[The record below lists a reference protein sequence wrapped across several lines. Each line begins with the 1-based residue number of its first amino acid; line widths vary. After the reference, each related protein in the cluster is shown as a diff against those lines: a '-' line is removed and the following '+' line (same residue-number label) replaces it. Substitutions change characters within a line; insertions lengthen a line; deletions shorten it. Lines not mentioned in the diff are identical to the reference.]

1 MANHCYITLSIL
13 FEKSNGRL
21 SSCYP
26 SSTLVDFKPG
36 SFPYSIIC
44 GRFGVCIATM
54 GWKPYLG
61 LQGNSLLRAVVM
73 LVVCPTFT
81 CYGYNMSV
89 AGGLLT
95 LDTFNSQFPRM
106 DTFHTSGALQ
116 QQNSQIQGTV
126 IALYTVGG
134 IFGALSCIYLGDLL
148 GRRKVIFFTNLV
160 SIIGAILMA
169 TSVDFAQLIIARLIL
184 GLGTGGYVATVPV
197 WQSEISPAH
206 KRGSNVVTDGIF
218 VGVGVTA
225 ALWIDLGFYF
235 VQDNS
240 VSWRFPLVFQ
250 AILSATA
257 MVFICLLPES
267 PRWLIKTGQVDQARE
282 VLGALLEADPNSS
295 TVSESIDNIEASLA
309 YCGSGKWTDMFT
321 NGKQRLFHRTYLAAT
336 GQMFQQMCGVNL
348 ITYYATTIFQQYLG
362 MDPVKARILAA
373 AIGLMQPFGGFL
385 AFFTIDR
392 LGRRPLMLW
401 SAGAMSICM
410 AVLAGTTSTKGNSG
424 ALVVAV
430 IFLYAFQ
437 FIFTVGYSGLTF
449 LYATEMA
456 PLQIRAAVSAVS
468 TATVWAFNFLLA
480 QVTPVGFATIENRYY
495 IVFAVLNAA
504 IVPAVYFFFPET
516 KGRSLEEIDE
526 IFAQSKS
533 IFDPPRIARA
543 MQTIQV
549 GEPHSESGDNS
560 GSNDDV
566 RKERIKA

>member
-1 MANHCYITLSIL
+1 MRVRSVVNGTFPAIFDYWIHLS
-13 FEKSNGRL
+13 N
-21 SSCYP
+21 P
-26 SSTLVDFKPG
+26 S
-36 SFPYSIIC
+36 
-44 GRFGVCIATM
+44 IAT
-54 GWKPYLG
+54 
-61 LQGNSLLRAVVM
+61 V
-73 LVVCPTFT
+73 
-81 CYGYNMSV
+81 
-89 AGGLLT
+89 
-95 LDTFNSQFPRM
+95 
-106 DTFHTSGALQ
+106 
-116 QQNSQIQGTV
+116 GTV

-134 IFGALSCIYLGDLL
+134 IFGALSCVYLGDLL
-148 GRRKVIFFTNLV
+148 GRRKVIFFTNLI

-169 TSVDFAQLIIARLIL
+169 TSFQFSQFIVARLVL

-197 WQSEISPAH
+197 WQSEISPTH

-218 VGVGVTA
+218 IGVGVTV

-235 VQDNS
+235 VQGSS

-250 AILSATA
+250 VILSATA
-257 MVFICLLPES
+257 MIFIFLLPES
-267 PRWLIKTGQVDQARE
+267 PRWLIKTGQIEQARH
-282 VLGALLEADPNSS
+282 VLGALLEADPESS
-295 TVSESIDNIEASLA
+295 TVTESVVTIEASLA

-348 ITYYATTIFQQYLG
+348 ITYYATTIFEQYLG
-362 MDPVKARILAA
+362 MDPVKARVLAA
-373 AIGLMQPFGGFL
+373 AMGLMQPFGGFL

-410 AVLAGTTSTKGNSG
+410 AGLAGTTSAKGNTG

-468 TATVWAFNFLLA
+468 TSTVWAFNFLLA
-480 QVTPVGFATIENRYY
+480 QVTPVGFSTIENRYY
-495 IVFAVLNAA
+495 IIFAVINAA
-504 IVPAVYFFFPET
+504 IVPSVYFFFPET

-543 MQTIQV
+543 MQKVHV
-549 GEPHSESGDNS
+549 GEVHSESGDQS

-566 RKERIKA
+566 IKEEVKA